1 MQELDEQRRPRDARL
16 ECRLSVN
23 QMTFAG
29 TTFENDVQT
38 CRDVGILGLG
48 VEARKLE
55 DGRDEE
61 FAELLATADIQAT
74 LCVPESPSILPVAL
88 FGGSQDPRVRLGEM
102 IASIRRFERFRPAQ
116 FITLTGVDGSRAEA
130 EQRRTVVEGYRRV
143 GAAAAEAG
151 ALVGI
156 EPIRAR
162 FAPESSI
169 VSSVEEAADLVDEIG
184 MPNVGIVYDVWHHFD
199 SPTLLADI
207 ESYSSLFT
215 IVQLGD
221 APRGD
226 HHGINRSIPG
236 DGVVPLGSIL
246 DALERAGY
254 TGWFD
259 LELLADPVIPGP
271 IPADSSPRELVTRA
285 RAGIEK
291 AWPRTPTTPAR

>member
-16 ECRLSVN
+16 ESRLSVN

-48 VEARKLE
+48 LEAGKLE

-61 FAELLATADIQAT
+61 FAELLVAADIQAT
-74 LCVPESPSILPVAL
+74 LCVPESPSLLPVAL

-102 IASIRRFERFRPAQ
+102 IASIRRLGRFRPSQ
-116 FITLTGVDGSRAEA
+116 FITLTGVGGVGDDS
-130 EQRRTVVEGYRRV
+130 EQRRTVVEGYRRL
-143 GAAAAEAG
+143 GAAAADVG

-162 FAPESSI
+162 FAPDSSI
-169 VSSVEEAADLVDEIG
+169 VSSVEEAANLIDEIG
-184 MPNVGIVYDVWHHFD
+184 APNVGIIYDVWHHFD

-221 APRGD
+221 APRGAD
-226 HHGINRSIPG
+226 HGINRSIPG
-236 DGVVPLGSIL
+236 EGVVPFEAIL

-254 TGWFD
+254 TGWLD
-259 LELLADPVIPGP
+259 VELLSDPDIPSP
-271 IPADSSPRELVTRA
+271 IPADLSPREVVTRA
-285 RAGIEK
+285 KAGIER
-291 AWPRTPTTPAR
+291 AWPPTSPSR

>member
-16 ECRLSVN
+16 ESRLSVN

-48 VEARKLE
+48 VEAGKLE

-61 FAELLATADIQAT
+61 FAELLAAADIQAT
-74 LCVPESPSILPVAL
+74 LCVPDSPSILPVAL

-102 IASIRRFERFRPAQ
+102 IASIRRFERFRPSQ
-116 FITLTGVDGSRAEA
+116 FITLTGVGGTGDDS
-130 EQRRTVVEGYRRV
+130 EQRRTVVEGYRRL
-143 GAAAAEAG
+143 GAAAADVG

-162 FAPESSI
+162 FAPDSSI
-169 VSSVEEAADLVDEIG
+169 VSSVEEAANLIDEIG
-184 MPNVGIVYDVWHHFD
+184 APNVGIIYDVWHHFD

-221 APRGD
+221 APRGAD
-226 HHGINRSIPG
+226 HGINRSIPG
-236 DGVVPLGSIL
+236 EGVVPFEAILG
-246 DALERAGY
+246 ALERAGY
-254 TGWFD
+254 TGWLD
-259 LELLADPVIPGP
+259 VELLSDPDIPSP
-271 IPADSSPRELVTRA
+271 IPADLSPREVVTRA
-285 RAGIEK
+285 KAGIER
-291 AWPRTPTTPAR
+291 AWPPKPPSR